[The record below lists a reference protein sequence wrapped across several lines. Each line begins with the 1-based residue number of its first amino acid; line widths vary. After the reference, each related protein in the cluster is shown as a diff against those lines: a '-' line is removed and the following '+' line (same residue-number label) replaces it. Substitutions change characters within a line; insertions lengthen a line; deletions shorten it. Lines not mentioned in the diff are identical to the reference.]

1 MPCCCFQTS
10 GQTIAPVHHK
20 KVHFNKHQKY
30 ALSSS
35 LSPGNPRNGNCPRTC
50 TGQVTLLVRLLPLRS
65 RPPLPVYRNHSP
77 SSLSS
82 SYLGQLQARCEM
94 LLCMILEEA
103 TYAQDYTSL
112 CVCPGLMCST
122 GLATLS
128 AQLWVV
134 KTSLL
139 SGLQNQSEAYPTPT

>member
-82 SYLGQLQARCEM
+82 SYLGQMQARNEN
-94 LLCMILEEA
+94 A
-103 TYAQDYTSL
+103 TVYDSWESNI
-112 CVCPGLMCST
+112 C
-122 GLATLS
+122 
-128 AQLWVV
+128 
-134 KTSLL
+134 
-139 SGLQNQSEAYPTPT
+139 SGLYFAMCLPRIDVQHRASHIVCTTLGGKNKPSVWLAESE